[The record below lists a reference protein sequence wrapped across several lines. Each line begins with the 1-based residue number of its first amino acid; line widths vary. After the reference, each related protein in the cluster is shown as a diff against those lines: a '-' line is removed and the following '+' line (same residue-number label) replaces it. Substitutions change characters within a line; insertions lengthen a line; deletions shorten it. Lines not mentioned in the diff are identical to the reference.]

1 MNIHNTPNNHSFR
14 VARSRILSGLLLLV
28 PLFVTVAV
36 LRLLFGVFAR
46 NIRPFLKISEKFP
59 VPEYAIVIATILLML
74 VALYLLGWLAR
85 RMFGRRM
92 IAWAEGILE
101 RIPLVRSIYSG
112 TRGIVKILSANKR
125 EAFQCVVVIEHPHP
139 GMRALAF
146 VTGTFRDASGAPFA
160 KVFLPTVPNPT
171 SGFLLLLP
179 WEEVRVLDISI
190 EDALKMIL
198 SGGMLSPGTLNL
210 LGAHPL
216 SESDLN
222 EVPATPAEEH

>member
-1 MNIHNTPNNHSFR
+1 MNNNNASGHHPFK
-14 VARSRILSGLLLLV
+14 AMRSRILSGLLLLV
-28 PLFVTVAV
+28 PLFVTVAI
-36 LRLLFGVFAR
+36 LRLLFRIFAR
-46 NIRPFLKISEKFP
+46 NVRPLLKISEKFP
-59 VPEYAIVIATILLML
+59 VPEYAVVIATVLLML
-74 VALYLLGWLAR
+74 VGLYLLGWLAQ

-92 IAWAEGILE
+92 IAWAEGIME

-146 VTGTFRDASGAPFA
+146 VTGTFRDATGARFA

-179 WEEVRVLDISI
+179 WEKINVLNISI

-198 SGGMLSPGTLNL
+198 SGGMLSPDTLNI

-216 SESDLN
+216 SESDLH
-222 EVPATPAEEH
+222 EPGTAAAEEN